1 MKTISRFTFI
11 SLITVTAL
19 VAQDDTTLAKDAIY
33 ARPFITGDLQSSLSV
48 GGYFEGNT
56 NYFSEDGVSEG
67 FSMELR
73 RFNVFLYSSLH
84 SRIKFLSELEFEHG
98 TEEIAIETAQL
109 DFQLDPAF
117 SVKAGILL
125 VPIGQY
131 NINHDSP
138 KWEFVDRPLVTTEII
153 PSTLSDVGFGFHGR
167 FRRQEWTFAYDAVV
181 VNGLGD
187 GIILNDNGRTDLQ
200 SGKREAVFEEDNN
213 GSPAWAARLSTRYG
227 RVGEIGLSMYRG
239 VYNSY
244 KIEGDAVDVKRHV
257 TISALDYSFSLWK
270 ATVQGEAAIVRLDVP
285 STIREL
291 YGNQWGM
298 YIEGIYPLW
307 QGRIGDFER
316 LRVNVVLRYETV
328 DFNSGTF
335 TGLGSPIKDD
345 VSAVVAGFS
354 IRPTSTTVI
363 KANYRSHS
371 IRDILGNTAVTQAGF
386 QVGIASYF

>member
-1 MKTISRFTFI
+1 MKIISRFTFV
-11 SLITVTAL
+11 SLLAAAFL
-19 VAQDDTTLAKDAIY
+19 QAQDDSTLAKDAIY
-33 ARPFITGDLQSSLSV
+33 ARPFITGDLQSSLAV

-73 RFNVFLYSSLH
+73 RFNVFMYSSLH

-109 DFQLDPAF
+109 DFQWHPSF

-138 KWEFVDRPLVTTEII
+138 KWEFVDRPLVTTDII
-153 PSTLSDVGFGFHGR
+153 PSTLSDVGFGLHGR
-167 FRRQEWTFAYDAVV
+167 FRHQRWTFAYDAVV

-187 GIILNDNGRTDLQ
+187 GVILNENGRTDLQ
-200 SGKREAVFEEDNN
+200 SGKREDVFGEDNN
-213 GSPAWAARLSTRYG
+213 GSPAWSARLSTRYG

-239 VYNSY
+239 IYNSF
-244 KIEGDAVDVKRHV
+244 KIEGDPVDSRRHV
-257 TISALDYSFSLWK
+257 TISAFDYALSLWNV
-270 ATVQGEAAIVRLDVP
+270 TLQGEAAIVRLDVP

-298 YIEGIYPLW
+298 YVDAVYPVW
-307 QGRIGDFER
+307 QGRVGDFDR
-316 LRVNVVLRYETV
+316 CRVNLNLRYETV
-328 DFNSGTF
+328 DFNTGTF
-335 TGLGSPIKDD
+335 AGLDTRIHDD
-345 VSAVVAGFS
+345 VSAVVLGIS
-354 IRPTSTTVI
+354 VRPTATTVI
-363 KANYRSHS
+363 KANYRRHS
-371 IRDILGNTAVTQAGF
+371 IRDILGNPAATSAGF